1 MLSCSTTAGAYA
13 GGAAASEAGGAG
25 WHLPFVFVA
34 LERGGAGAAEDQA
47 AEAVAGGV
55 SLPAAGSGAGRAGA
69 RLTGGEG
76 DRAADR
82 WRSGFRCGEAARM
95 SPARGTPEASRQ
107 PEGRRRGIPTCAG
120 PCTATFSRASSDGA
134 RCTTTAAGYH
144 NHRLPV
150 LRLRVSHAAQ
160 MDHGCGTPAC
170 CSRPRV

>member
-55 SLPAAGSGAGRAGA
+55 SLPAAGYGAGRAGA

-95 SPARGTPEASRQ
+95 SPARGTPEA
-107 PEGRRRGIPTCAG
+107 
-120 PCTATFSRASSDGA
+120 F
-134 RCTTTAAGYH
+134 AA
-144 NHRLPV
+144 
-150 LRLRVSHAAQ
+150 A
-160 MDHGCGTPAC
+160 
-170 CSRPRV
+170 